1 MTIVRPVEKLA
12 IKVGVTMTA
21 KYTKYTAYNIEG
33 KESIATLDEFKLEG
47 VTGFKYRRLWIVNKS
62 MQHMF

>member
-1 MTIVRPVEKLA
+1 
-12 IKVGVTMTA
+12 MTA

-33 KESIATLDEFKLEG
+33 KESTATLDEFKLEG